1 MAEPTIAELLE
12 NSDTDTVNH
21 RGRVVRALVR
31 FPVGDGSVVTVE
43 RLDVSDTRPQALKL
57 AVNEGRLS
65 VNGHDASVIALW
77 SDTSPSTVELTVS
90 GDATTLE
97 IWNAWSFGGI
107 DSAWTGNAGI
117 VTRATDAGTILQCS
131 DGVGPASF
139 SDLVVQV
146 TVRR

>member
-1 MAEPTIAELLE
+1 MGEPTIAELLE

-31 FPVGDGSVVTVE
+31 LPVGDGTAVTVE

-57 AVNEGRLS
+57 AVNEGTLS
-65 VNGHDASVIALW
+65 VNGHDAAVIALW
-77 SDTSPSTVELTVS
+77 SDTSPSTVELRVS
-90 GDATTLE
+90 GASTTLE

-117 VTRATDAGTILQCS
+117 VTRATDDGTILQCS

-146 TVRR
+146 TIRR